1 MISQLDG
8 LVHALKGRSAAGA
21 FRVAVFSGIHEL
33 AEHVATLL
41 GESMG
46 PVLLLQ
52 FAGPSRESA
61 DCMTFLQGKGSLM
74 PTDVHQ
80 GVYRVGGHG
89 CFDFPAWATG
99 ETSRR
104 LVEVLESP
112 SESWRCS
119 VCALELDHN
128 EGILALV
135 AGVDYILFE
144 IPEGGRQQA
153 NALCLL
159 RTVLERNP
167 KVEVGVSLSPFI
179 DEDSRLLVGKLFL
192 SSAGKSI
199 SSRVR
204 LLTASGLSA
213 GNEFFAWLS
222 NAAGI
227 SGR

>member
-8 LVHALKGRSAAGA
+8 LVNALKGRSGAGA
-21 FRVAVFSGIHEL
+21 FRVAVFSGIPES
-33 AEHVATLL
+33 AEQIATRL

-52 FAGPSRESA
+52 LTSPNREFA
-61 DCMTFLQGKGSLM
+61 DCVPFLQGKGPLM
-74 PTDVHQ
+74 PADVHE

-104 LVEVLESP
+104 LLEALESSTEP
-112 SESWRCS
+112 WRCS
-119 VCALELDHN
+119 VCALALDHN
-128 EGILALV
+128 EGALALA

-144 IPEGGRQQA
+144 IPAGGREQA

-159 RTVLERNP
+159 RTLLERNS
-167 KVEVGVSLSPFI
+167 KAEVGVSISPLI

-192 SSAGKSI
+192 SSAGKHMG
-199 SSRVR
+199 SRVR
-204 LLTASGLSA
+204 LLTASGLTA
-213 GNEFFAWLS
+213 VNDFFAWLS